1 MVLDMSR
8 HYSRAVLLRCEEI
21 VHTVRLSINRETD
34 LDARAD
40 DPPEATVRG
49 HHQRIGTRIGL

>member
-1 MVLDMSR
+1 MSR